1 MEAESAYGSGGGFDP
16 FASKGDWEVAQEA
29 GRQSGGGLPPGLQIR
44 IAAPIAEP
52 PICRHTYVT
61 WRSEHEA

>member
-1 MEAESAYGSGGGFDP
+1 MEPESAYGSGGGFGP
-16 FASKGDWEVAQEA
+16 FASQAGREAAQEA
-29 GRQSGGGLPPGLQIR
+29 GRQFGRGLPPGPQIR

-52 PICRHTYVT
+52 PICRHIYVT

>member
-1 MEAESAYGSGGGFDP
+1 MEAESAYGSGGGFGP
-16 FASKGDWEVAQEA
+16 FASQAALQAAQAA
-29 GRQSGGGLPPGLQIR
+29 GRQFGGGLPPGLQIR